1 MSTASSTE
9 LPAGPQG
16 RVVDLGGDVAPGD
29 IFAVA
34 VEGHPAVIGEAARA
48 RMACSSATL
57 ARHIA
62 ARRRIYGVTT
72 GYGPLARNYVTPAH
86 ATELQ
91 RNLIYHLATGVG
103 RPYPPATTRAI
114 MAARLSSL
122 ARGRSAI
129 GAPFVDL
136 LLAFLAHGISPVV
149 PELGTVGASGD
160 LTPLAHVALAMIGQ
174 GVVWFEGHERTAS
187 DALAACGLKPVVL
200 GHKEGLALVNGT
212 SAMTGVA
219 ALNAVRARR
228 AAAFSLRLGVL
239 YAEVLSGH
247 AEAFDP
253 RFGLARPHT
262 GQRRVHA
269 RLGELIAD
277 SDRLQPS
284 IQPPPLL
291 EAEDPE
297 DGVFEDRALPQDPY
311 TIRCLPQLFGAIE
324 DVLDFHDSIVT
335 TELNSATDNPLVF
348 AEDDAMLHGGN
359 FYGQHVAFAA
369 DSQALAVIKL
379 ALHAERSLARLCDPL
394 LNQGLPAFLH
404 GGPVGLN
411 SGLMGAQVTATS
423 LIAEMRV
430 KALPASIQS
439 IPTNNDNQD
448 VVTLGTIAAR
458 KTADLVDLTWLVLSI
473 HALALVQALELR
485 GGLKA
490 RAGFCSSS
498 LTIAERVRAQVA
510 PLTADRPLSTEI
522 TALADSLQ
530 AVDWVSADVRR
541 VL

>member
-1 MSTASSTE
+1 MSPTSTKAM
-9 LPAGPQG
+9 PAPTGPLG
-16 RVVDLGGDVAPGD
+16 RVVDLGGDVAPAD
-29 IFAVA
+29 IFAIA
-34 VEGHPAVIGEAARA
+34 LEGRPAAIGDAARS
-48 RMACSSATL
+48 RMASSDAAL
-57 ARHIA
+57 ARHVE

-72 GYGPLARNYVTPAH
+72 GYGPLAHNYVVPAH
-86 ATELQ
+86 ASQLQ

-103 RPYPPATTRAI
+103 RPYSPAATRAI

-122 ARGRSAI
+122 ARGHSAI
-129 GAPFVDL
+129 GAPLVDL
-136 LLAFLAHGISPVV
+136 LLACLSHGISPIV
-149 PELGTVGASGD
+149 PEMGTVGASGD
-160 LTPLAHVALAMIGQ
+160 LTPLAHIALALIGE
-174 GVVWFEGHERTAS
+174 GAVWFEGRERTAS
-187 DALAACGLKPVVL
+187 DALAACGLKPAVL

-228 AAAFSLRLGVL
+228 AAALGLRLGVL

-253 RFGLARPHT
+253 RFGSARPHP

-269 RLGELIAD
+269 RLAALIAD
-277 SDRLQPS
+277 SGRLQPS
-284 IQPPPLL
+284 VQPPPFL
-291 EAEDPE
+291 EDQDP
-297 DGVFEDRALPQDPY
+297 DGGVFADQALPQDPY
-311 TIRCLPQLFGAIE
+311 TIRCLPQVFGAIE

-335 TELNSATDNPLVF
+335 AELNSATDNPLVF
-348 AEDDAMLHGGN
+348 ADDDAVLHGGN

-394 LNQGLPAFLH
+394 LNQGLPAFLLS
-404 GGPVGLN
+404 GPAGLN

-423 LIAEMRV
+423 LIAEMRA

-439 IPTNNDNQD
+439 IPTNNNNQD
-448 VVTLGTIAAR
+448 IVTLGTIAAR
-458 KTADLVDLTWLVLSI
+458 KTAELIDLAWLALSI

-485 GGLKA
+485 GGSKA
-490 RAGFCSSS
+490 QAGFSRSS

-510 PLTADRPLSTEI
+510 PLTADRPLSKDIAT
-522 TALADSLQ
+522 LGDSLQ
-530 AVDWVSADVRR
+530 AIDWASTEAR
-541 VL
+541 